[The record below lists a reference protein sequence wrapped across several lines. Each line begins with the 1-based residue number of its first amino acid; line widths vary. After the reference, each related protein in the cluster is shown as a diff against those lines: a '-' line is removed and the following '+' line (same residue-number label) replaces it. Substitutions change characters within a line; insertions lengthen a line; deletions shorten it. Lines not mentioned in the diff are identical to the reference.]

1 MAMILSVTASIFVAA
16 MSAILLYYID
26 TNWISII
33 AIPAIAYV
41 ISTVVAIVYQLIKCG
56 SLNPSV
62 AVSNLFVLGTTFIA
76 STVLFLEQIPFWKPT
91 SGEGDANA
99 SSVANA
105 AADDSMYKIQIFS
118 SIVKAVLPTYLSES
132 MKTSAVYFYWIFW
145 MTILPLFFIMSIQ
158 DVCR

>member
-1 MAMILSVTASIFVAA
+1 MAMILSVTASVFVAA

-41 ISTVVAIVYQLIKCG
+41 VSTVVAIVYQLIKCG

-91 SGEGDANA
+91 SA
-99 SSVANA
+99 SSDAAVAVAA

-118 SIVKAVLPTYLSES
+118 SIVKAVLPTDLSES

>member
-16 MSAILLYYID
+16 MSALLIYFID
-26 TNWISII
+26 TNWISIV

-41 ISTVVAIVYQLIKCG
+41 ISTVIAVLYQLIKCG
-56 SLNPSV
+56 SLNPAV
-62 AVSNLFVLGTTFIA
+62 AMSNLFVLGTTFLA

-91 SGEGDANA
+91 SSAADANT
-99 SSVANA
+99 NA
-105 AADDSMYKIQIFS
+105 GADESMYKIQIFS
-118 SIVKAVLPTYLSES
+118 SIVKAILPVYFTEA

-158 DVCR
+158 DVCA

>member
-1 MAMILSVTASIFVAA
+1 MAMILSVTASVFVAA

-41 ISTVVAIVYQLIKCG
+41 VSTVVAIVYQLIKCG

-91 SGEGDANA
+91 SAPSA
-99 SSVANA
+99 SSDAAVAD
-105 AADDSMYKIQIFS
+105 AADDSMYKMQIFS

>member
-41 ISTVVAIVYQLIKCG
+41 VSTVVAIVYQLIKCG

-62 AVSNLFVLGTTFIA
+62 AVSNLFVLGTTFLA
-76 STVLFLEQIPFWKPT
+76 STVLFLEQVPFWKPT
-91 SGEGDANA
+91 SA
-99 SSVANA
+99 SSDATADTATV
-105 AADDSMYKIQIFS
+105 DDSMYKMQIFS

>member
-16 MSAILLYYID
+16 MSALLIYFID
-26 TNWISII
+26 TNWISIV

-41 ISTVVAIVYQLIKCG
+41 ISTVIAVLYQLIKCG
-56 SLNPSV
+56 SLNPAV
-62 AVSNLFVLGTTFIA
+62 AMSNLFVLGTTFLA

-91 SGEGDANA
+91 SSANA
-99 SSVANA
+99 NANA
-105 AADDSMYKIQIFS
+105 EAGPVDDSMYKIQIFS
-118 SIVKAVLPTYLSES
+118 SIVKAILPVYFTEA

-158 DVCR
+158 DVCA